1 LLKAE
6 KKLLFIA
13 FCFQYN
19 RFLESL
25 DNDKEYFE
33 TNLPIQ
39 LDATCNGYQHLA
51 LLSLDHDLA
60 KELNLTK

>member
-60 KELNLTK
+60 KELNLT